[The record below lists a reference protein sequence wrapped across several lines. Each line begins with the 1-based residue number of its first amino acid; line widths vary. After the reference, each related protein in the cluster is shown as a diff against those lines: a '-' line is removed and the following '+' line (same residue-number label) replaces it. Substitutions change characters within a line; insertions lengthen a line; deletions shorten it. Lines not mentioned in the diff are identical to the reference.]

1 MWLDATPELH
11 TCSSERPKASRPSMD
26 CCAVQ
31 PTRPSLRI
39 AQHNEKAL
47 QLWVLKWWSNNNNN
61 NNNNNNINKWYP
73 TPFSA
78 TYVHGSTYVSARLEP
93 RSLVRPR
100 LSTNSIITS
109 PQRFYFS
116 DFPPLLLLFQIIQ
129 YNRCLTCLPHYIYN
143 INVESRTH
151 SSLCP
156 RLNRVRSTNA
166 SDSSLCPRLNPLQ
179 PLVPLLF
186 SRLSSDSSRDPL
198 KSA

>member
-61 NNNNNNINKWYP
+61 NNNINKWYP

-100 LSTNSIITS
+100 ISTNSIITS

-129 YNRCLTCLPHYIYN
+129 YNRCLTCLPHSIYN

-156 RLNRVRSTNA
+156 RLSRVRSTNA
-166 SDSSLCPRLNPLQ
+166 FCLWTCCFFMFLFYFLIAWSTTAVSSLCPRL
-179 PLVPLLF
+179 
-186 SRLSSDSSRDPL
+186 
-198 KSA
+198 KSL